1 MGASSGAPGAGA
13 QPGTPGADPGSG
25 TAGTGERRPDGHFRL
40 AVESWA
46 PGFGAPVDAG
56 ELEPTPGQVD
66 IDAEVPAAAWRPRRP
81 DGEAPAADV
90 VFIDGVRRIDAR
102 VWITTAAGTRPGL
115 CVSYAAGTVRCDGAA
130 RVETVEVR
138 RVLLATAGAPEIVT
152 AGGRWRPLAAGGDDL
167 ETLVGRAQECLRELE
182 VEVATGGVEAGLVV
196 VDGPLWG
203 RQGVPG
209 AVGYV
214 KTHRVGYLPEAV
226 TDVVADLKPGER
238 TPLFVT
244 QTTWSRYS
252 WYLRLPGGDGHPWAG
267 VVRCEASADL
277 PLDAVARLADRTAAT
292 LPRFASQP
300 HKDPRAPQNLYP
312 IAGLERELRRRLG
325 DPALLERQL
334 RAAAAATPRS

>member
-1 MGASSGAPGAGA
+1 MPA
-13 QPGTPGADPGSG
+13 QHG
-25 TAGTGERRPDGHFRL
+25 PDGEQPAGGPVARDGTVRL

-46 PGFGAPVDAG
+46 PGFGSPVDPG
-56 ELEPTPGQVD
+56 ELEPVPGQVD
-66 IDAEVPAAAWRPRRP
+66 VDAEMPAASWEPLRPQA
-81 DGEAPAADV
+81 APTGDV
-90 VFIDGVRRIDAR
+90 LFIDGVRRVDAR
-102 VWITTAAGTRPGL
+102 VWITSDAGTRPGL

-138 RVLLATAGAPEIVT
+138 RALLSTAGAPEIVT
-152 AGGRWRPLAAGGDDL
+152 AAGRWRPLAAGGDDP
-167 ETLVGRAQECLRELE
+167 ETLMGRAQECLRELE

-203 RQGVPG
+203 RQAIPD

-214 KTHRVGYLPEAV
+214 KSHRVGYLPEAV
-226 TDVVADLKPGER
+226 AGIVGTLQPGER

-244 QTTWSRYS
+244 QTTWCRYS

-267 VVRCEASADL
+267 VVRCEAPADL
-277 PLDAVARLADRTAAT
+277 PPDAAARLADRTAAT

-312 IAGLERELRRRLG
+312 IAGLERALRRRLG
-325 DPALLERQL
+325 DPGLLERQL
-334 RAAAAATPRS
+334 RAAAARVV